1 MAEKQYTAG
10 ETFPLRAPLTK
21 ADGTTIHGVVL
32 SRPKGRAVREASTA
46 EEGFPMVS
54 AMVRGVTGLTDAD
67 LDEMDGEDLVDL
79 MEICPDFFGGKASS
93 KDTSPNGEASSP
105 TAPPS

>member
-1 MAEKQYTAG
+1 MADKQYSAG
-10 ETFPLRAPLTK
+10 DTFPLRAPLTK
-21 ADGTTIHGVVL
+21 ADGTILHGLVL

-46 EEGFPMVS
+46 EEGFPMIS

-93 KDTSPNGEASSP
+93 RDISPNGAASSE
-105 TAPPS
+105 TAPQS